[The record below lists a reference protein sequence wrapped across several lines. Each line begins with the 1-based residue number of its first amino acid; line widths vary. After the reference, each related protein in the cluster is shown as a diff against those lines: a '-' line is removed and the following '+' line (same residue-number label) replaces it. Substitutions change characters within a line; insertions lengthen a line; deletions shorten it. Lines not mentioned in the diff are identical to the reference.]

1 MTYLEI
7 INKVLK
13 RLREDTVDDWDET
26 TYSTLI
32 GEYVNEVKREVED
45 SWSWGNLRLTVQ
57 ATTANNVFRYEI
69 TGVKERGKVLQVWND
84 TEDYLLNPVS
94 SNYLTTL
101 FTTNNTQSG
110 KPMLYGVNGLSMDD
124 DLYIDMWPVPDGVY
138 TINVDCY
145 APQEDLE
152 ANDTKLLAPYW
163 PVILG
168 TYALAVSERGENGGI
183 GYSEAYERY
192 QKALSDAIAVD
203 ARNYPDEI
211 TWRVC

>member
-7 INKVLK
+7 INKVLL
-13 RLREDTVDDWDET
+13 RLREDAVADWDET
-26 TYSTLI
+26 NYSQLI

-45 SWSWGNLRLTVQ
+45 SWDWGNLRQTVQ
-57 ATTANNVFRYEI
+57 ATTASNVFRYEI

-84 TEDYLLNPVS
+84 TEDYLLRPAS

-101 FTTNNTQSG
+101 FNTNNTPSG
-110 KPMLYGVNGLSMDD
+110 KPMFYDTNGLSADN

-145 APQEDLE
+145 APQDELA
-152 ANDTKLLAPYW
+152 ANSTKILAPSW

-168 TYALAVSERGENGGI
+168 AYALAVSERGENGGI

-192 QKALSDAIAVD
+192 RGALSDAIATD
-203 ARNYPDEI
+203 ARNYSDET